1 MANLVHCSDEGIAT
15 KLDTCFPLNQ
25 SCSDA
30 ISQLSTLLDRSTQ
43 ACVPK
48 RLLAQK
54 LVEMS
59 GACKELVDALGSSDT
74 NRDAVLVVLM
84 HCCQLN
90 VQLAIACNK
99 HGLLQKL
106 LKLVHAPGLPDVSK
120 VQLPRKHW
128 MCSSGGAY
136 LSQPSAGA

>member
-30 ISQLSTLLDRSTQ
+30 ISQLSTPLDRSTQ